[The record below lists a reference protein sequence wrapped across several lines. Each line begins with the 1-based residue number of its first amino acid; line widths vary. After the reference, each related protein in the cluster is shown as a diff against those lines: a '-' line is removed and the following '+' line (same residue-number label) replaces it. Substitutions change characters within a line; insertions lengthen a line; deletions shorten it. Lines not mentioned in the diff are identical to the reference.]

1 MPHSIY
7 ELVEIDDTL
16 PFDVSLHHVNYVPSH
31 WHNSVEIIFVLNG
44 MLEVRVGTEK
54 QTIMEGEVY
63 LINPSHVHEVVGL
76 TSNIIATFLIP
87 LPYLKIH
94 VQGID
99 QMYFDALAGKPGLE
113 DNDSYKRIRY
123 LLAEMVL
130 LKYKRG
136 EVYELDMQ
144 TRMLTVFSILIKQF
158 RNCSVQGAINEKYK
172 ERMLSIINY
181 IDDHYK
187 EPISLAALAE
197 REYLSIPYLSKFF
210 SENIGLNFQS
220 YLTSIRLKHAV
231 EELLRNKGAS
241 IADVG
246 INHGF
251 PNIKSF
257 YTAFK
262 NKYRMTPSEYRQQYE
277 TSYTS
282 PSHPPD
288 FSTSYVEFNQTRALD
303 IIEQYLEYMKQEENI
318 NTSLLMGR
326 TSITRRVDVTHSKR
340 FIHHTWKNLITIGKA
355 KEGLHADVQDQL
367 RYLQQH
373 CPFNYLRF
381 HGIFD
386 DEMMVYDEVDGEPR
400 YHFRLTD
407 QLFDFLLS
415 IGMRPFIELGFMPS
429 KLAQDPEQT
438 VFRNK
443 SCVSPPISISKW
455 CDLIDHFVRHCVNRY
470 GLKEVSSWRFEFWNE
485 PELAYFW
492 GGSQEEYKAMYLGTY
507 RTLKKIS
514 KELQIGA
521 PGRIMMLPYEW
532 FAGPFYQYCKEENAI
547 PDFIPV
553 HYYPNELDPEAE
565 EIHRQSYP
573 DLIHKKMN
581 IFSGISKDTNRLSRL
596 LDQELTIMKRERLD
610 HLPIHITE
618 FNSTTDHRELTNDTL
633 YKAAYVAKNILEN
646 LDKVNSFGY
655 WVLSD
660 NIEEFTASAHLYH
673 GGMGLMTQ
681 YGIPKAGMLAYEL
694 LSKLGERFIDQGEGY
709 IVTRDMEAYQILTY
723 NYCHYDELYSAGDTS
738 LIHLTSRYNR
748 FKDEKTLS
756 LEITLHGL
764 PECTLRITRHRLTRQ
779 QGSSYDAWVRM
790 GAPEQLTVEDIQYL
804 KSTALPERTT
814 ELRVPNSSQAFMFE
828 LEPHAVEL
836 IEISPMLLHPN
847 R

>member
-1 MPHSIY
+1 MPRTIY
-7 ELVEIDDTL
+7 ELVEIDDKL
-16 PFDVSLHHVNYVPSH
+16 PFDVSLHQVNYVPSH

-44 MLEVRVGTEK
+44 KLEVRVGTET
-54 QTIMEGEVY
+54 QTITEGDIC
-63 LINPSHVHEVVGL
+63 LINQSHVHEVVGL
-76 TSNIIATFLIP
+76 TSNIIATFLVP
-87 LPYLKIH
+87 VPYLKVH

-99 QMYFDALAGKPGLE
+99 QMYFDALAGKPDME
-113 DNDSYKRIRY
+113 DNESYRRIRH
-123 LLAEMVL
+123 LLAELVL

-136 EVYELDMQ
+136 KVYELDMQ
-144 TRMLTVFSILIKQF
+144 TRMLSVFAILIKQF
-158 RNCSVQGAINEKYK
+158 RNDPVQGAVNEKYK

-187 EPISLAALAE
+187 EPISLQALAE
-197 REYLSIPYLSKFF
+197 REYLSVPYLSKFF

-220 YLTSIRLKHAV
+220 YLTSIRLKYAV
-231 EELLRNKGAS
+231 EELLRNEGTS
-241 IADVG
+241 VADIG
-246 INHGF
+246 SNHGF
-251 PNIKSF
+251 PNMKSF

-262 NKYRMTPSEYRQQYE
+262 NKYHKTPNEYRQQYE
-277 TSYTS
+277 RSIST
-282 PSHPPD
+282 PSHAPD
-288 FSTSYVEFNQTRALD
+288 FSTSYAEFSQTRALD
-303 IIEQYLEYMKQEENI
+303 IIEQFLEYMKQEENTD
-318 NTSLLMGR
+318 TSVLIGR
-326 TSITRRVDVTHSKR
+326 TSTARQVNVTHSKR
-340 FIHHTWKNLITIGKA
+340 SIQHTWKNLITIGKA

-367 RYLQQH
+367 RYLQAR

-415 IGMRPFIELGFMPS
+415 IGIRPFIELGFMPS

-443 SCVSPPISISKW
+443 SCVSPPISIRMW
-455 CDLIDHFVRHCVNRY
+455 CELIDHFVRHCVNRY

-492 GGSQEEYKAMYLGTY
+492 PGSQDEYKEMYLQTY
-507 RTLKKIS
+507 RTLKSIS
-514 KELQIGA
+514 TELQIGA
-521 PGRIMMLPYEW
+521 PGRILMIPYDW
-532 FAGPFYQYCKEENAI
+532 FAGPFYQFCRENNAI

-553 HYYPNELDPEAE
+553 HYYPNELVPETE
-565 EIHRQSYP
+565 ETHRQSYP

-581 IFSGISKDTNRLSRL
+581 IFSGISKDSDRLNKML
-596 LDQELTIMKRERLD
+596 NQELTIMKREGLD

-633 YKAAYVAKNILEN
+633 YKAAYIAKNIVEN
-646 LDKVNSFGY
+646 LDKVESFGY

-660 NIEEFTASAHLYH
+660 NIEEFTASCHLYH

-681 YGIPKAGMLAYEL
+681 YGIPKAAMLSYEL
-694 LSKLGERFIDQGEGY
+694 LSKLGDQLLDQGEGF
-709 IVTRDMEAYQILTY
+709 IVTRNKEAYQILAY
-723 NYCHYDELYSAGDTS
+723 NYCHYDELYLAGDVS
-738 LIHLTSRYNR
+738 LIHQTSRYHR
-748 FKDEKTLS
+748 FKDEKILN
-756 LEITLHGL
+756 LEIALRGL
-764 PECTLRITRHRLTRQ
+764 PECNFRITRQKLTRQ

-790 GAPEQLTVEDIQYL
+790 GAPEQLSLEDIQYL
-804 KSTALPERTT
+804 KSTALPERFT
-814 ELRVPNSSQAFMFE
+814 EIRTPNEAQSFVFE

-836 IEISPMLLHPN
+836 IEISPLL
-847 R
+847 